1 MDAKTIGKFLDKMN
15 IGINTD
21 NELMLDIKNN
31 EMNVGLTN
39 STSTLLMHGS
49 LRIMIDDM
57 QIPVSKFELFQ
68 KSISTFDGLVDFTLE
83 NRLILK
89 GKNTKKIPLTKWSD
103 RGTKIIK
110 MVEDATKDLLPISLK
125 RDEYAIVTQDK
136 ELYSDINEV
145 YFIMKDKQLTIQLK
159 DETGFECSTEI
170 NDIDIPDGTYI
181 LPPLT
186 FNILKKSENLEMFL
200 TEKNAYFRETA
211 NNYVIKYVTPTMMK
225 R

>member
-1 MDAKTIGKFLDKMN
+1 MSTTNGDKYIGWGKFFWI
-15 IGINTD
+15 IG
-21 NELMLDIKNN
+21 
-31 EMNVGLTN
+31 GLC
-39 STSTLLMHGS
+39 
-49 LRIMIDDM
+49 
-57 QIPVSKFELFQ
+57 
-68 KSISTFDGLVDFTLE
+68 
-83 NRLILK
+83 LIL
-89 GKNTKKIPLTKWSD
+89 GGVLSF
-103 RGTKIIK
+103 
-110 MVEDATKDLLPISLK
+110 
-125 RDEYAIVTQDK
+125 
-136 ELYSDINEV
+136 LYSDINEV

-170 NDIDIPDGTYI
+170 SDIDIPDGTYI

>member
-1 MDAKTIGKFLDKMN
+1 MSKFLDKMN

-21 NELMLDIKNN
+21 DELMLDIKDGEINI
-31 EMNVGLTN
+31 GLAN
-39 STSTLLMHGS
+39 STKTLVMHGS
-49 LRIMIDDM
+49 LRVVIEDM
-57 QIPVSKFELFQ
+57 QIPISNFELFQ
-68 KSISTFDGLVDFTLE
+68 KSVSTFDGLVEFTLD

-89 GKNTKKIPLTKWSD
+89 GKNTKKIPLTKWVD

-110 MVEDATKDLLPISLK
+110 IVEDTTKELLPISLK
-125 RDEYAIVTQDK
+125 KSEYAIVTQDK
-136 ELYSDINEV
+136 ELYNIINEV

-159 DETGFECSTEI
+159 DETGFECSTKI
-170 NDIDIPDGTYI
+170 DNIDIPDGMYI

-186 FNILKKSENLEMFL
+186 FDILKKSEGLEMLL